1 MVAGLFLWERRNSAA
16 TGDETKPATMRL
28 QRTSIMTLANKTM
41 VDVPGEVASRIA
53 AALQRERLV
62 PRFVDSYVVEHGRFA
77 LQVHA
82 SLYRDLLAL
91 LQREALLAAT
101 ARALEISS
109 VVPAKS
115 QREKPRLISR
125 KDAALFR
132 RKYLAALTRLQKWT
146 AGDALDFQ
154 NDLQMYEDLIQRAAA
169 TRRRRK
175 PFEAANHPFVDR
187 CAFLMDSSFLEKA
200 RLAASRAL
208 GDIEA
213 LVEQEAHAAVTRQK
227 SETVH

>member
-1 MVAGLFLWERRNSAA
+1 MD
-16 TGDETKPATMRL
+16 T
-28 QRTSIMTLANKTM
+28 IMALVHKTL
-41 VDVPGEVASRIA
+41 VEVPTEVAERVA

-82 SLYRDLLAL
+82 SLYRDLLTL

-101 ARALEISS
+101 ARALELIA
-109 VVPAKS
+109 VIPPKS
-115 QREKPRLISR
+115 RREKPRFVSR
-125 KDAALFR
+125 KDATLFR
-132 RKYLAALTRLQKWT
+132 RKYLTALTRLNKWT

-154 NDLQMYEDLIQRAAA
+154 NDLQTYEDLIQRAAMNK
-169 TRRRRK
+169 RSRK

-187 CAFLMDSSFLEKA
+187 CAFLMDSSFMEKA

-208 GDIEA
+208 GDIET
-213 LVEQEAHAAVTRQK
+213 LVEQEAHLALMPQK
-227 SETVH
+227 KETVH